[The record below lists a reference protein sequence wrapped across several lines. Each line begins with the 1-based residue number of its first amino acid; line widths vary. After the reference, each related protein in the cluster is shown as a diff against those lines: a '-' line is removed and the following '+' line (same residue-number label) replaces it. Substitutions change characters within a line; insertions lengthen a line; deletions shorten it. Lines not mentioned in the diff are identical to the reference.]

1 MIALVL
7 AHAGLDVSLDL
18 ELGAPG
24 ADRGAVRH
32 RGGDRL
38 VVTAPADRAALEWA
52 LTLADR
58 TVVLTVGP
66 PEAENVM
73 TWALGRGA
81 MGAVRIWEE
90 AIEKMDL
97 PAMAR
102 VIEAAVGRI
111 TPDVIVAG
119 ERGLAGATGA
129 LPALV
134 AARLGWPCVEGA
146 HRLTREAS
154 VIVAE
159 RRLRRPARGARHPVP
174 QCRHRDPRLRRA
186 PLRVSPR
193 PARRSTARARDLV
206 ADGHRPHGRHRAC
219 RGQAPP
225 WRDRLAAAPA
235 PADGHGIDGGSGPV
249 GCRASPPA
257 RRRRSRRHKER
268 RAGAARVTAARGR
281 PRSDRRPHR
290 GVPGAAP
297 LRVRRAAS

>member
-1 MIALVL
+1 VIALVL
-7 AHAGLDVSLDL
+7 AHAGLDISLDL
-18 ELGAPG
+18 ELGTPG
-24 ADRGAVRH
+24 ADRGAVHH

-52 LTLADR
+52 LALADR
-58 TVVLTVGP
+58 TVVLSVGP

-134 AARLGWPCVEGA
+134 AARLGWPCVDGA

-154 VIVAE
+154 LIVAE
-159 RRLRRPARGARHPVP
+159 RRLRGDAARREHETWSLADIGLTAETVRAAV
-174 QCRHRDPRLRRA
+174 RLR
-186 PLRVSPR
+186 LGGIDWPR
-193 PARRSTARARDLV
+193 PRPRRTAAAST
-206 ADGHRPHGRHRAC
+206 
-219 RGQAPP
+219 
-225 WRDRLAAAPA
+225 AAPA
-235 PADGHGIDGGSGPV
+235 RSAAERLRQLVAGGPAATRSAGP
-249 GCRASPPA
+249 APPA
-257 RRRRSRRHKER
+257 SRLLEGDPGTI
-268 RAGAARVTAARGR
+268 A
-281 PRSDRRPHR
+281 DRIVAFLEQQRF
-290 GVPGAAP
+290 V
-297 LRVRRAAS
+297 